1 MNYIIKEFKERYPNL
16 SKHSN
21 DVETVANLIK
31 KLYYSKNKILLC
43 GNGGSGADCEHIVGE
58 LVKKFKINR
67 PLENSLKE
75 KLEIQGHKELADKLC
90 EGINAQSL
98 ISQSAFFT
106 AICNDVGFD
115 YAYAQQVAVY
125 GNKGDVLFA
134 LSTSGNSI
142 SICNAVHV
150 AKAKDMTVVGFTGEN
165 GGELKPLCDICFN
178 VSEKETFKIQELHL
192 PVYHTICALSEY
204 LIWGNK

>member
-1 MNYIIKEFKERYPNL
+1 MNNIIEEFKERYPNL
-16 SKHSN
+16 SKHLG
-21 DVETVANLIK
+21 DIEKVANLIV
-31 KLYYSKNKILLC
+31 KLYFSKNKILLC

-58 LVKKFKINR
+58 FVKEFKIHR
-67 PLENSLKE
+67 PLDMNLKE
-75 KLEIQGHKELADKLC
+75 KLFKKGYKDLAERLC

-115 YAYAQQVAVY
+115 YAYAQQVEVY
-125 GNKGDVLFA
+125 GQEGDILFA
-134 LSTSGNSI
+134 LSTSGNSTSVI
-142 SICNAVHV
+142 NAVIV
-150 AKAKDMTVVGFTGEN
+150 AKAKNMTVIGFTGEN
-165 GGELKPLCDICFN
+165 GGKIKPLCDICFN

-192 PVYHTICALSEY
+192 PIYHTICALSEY